1 MTTTTTMPRR
11 IRLLIIL
18 ALTSSS
24 SNAFHANAPQTGG
37 KAAAIVPSA
46 NEADHCCN
54 NRRRSILQDATTSCW
69 KITTCAIMSITAT
82 TNPALADANVIRS
95 PGKCAN
101 GIGEGCD
108 SLADNNE
115 LIRSLQKKSAAN
127 RESNQRVCRCN
138 FLILYTLFSIRLLV
152 RLGCI

>member
-1 MTTTTTMPRR
+1 MPRR

-37 KAAAIVPSA
+37 TAAAIVPGA
-46 NEADHCCN
+46 NEADYCCN
-54 NRRRSILQDATTSCW
+54 NRRRSILQDSCC
-69 KITTCAIMSITAT
+69 KITTCAIMSITT
-82 TNPALADANVIRS
+82 TSNPAIADANVIRS